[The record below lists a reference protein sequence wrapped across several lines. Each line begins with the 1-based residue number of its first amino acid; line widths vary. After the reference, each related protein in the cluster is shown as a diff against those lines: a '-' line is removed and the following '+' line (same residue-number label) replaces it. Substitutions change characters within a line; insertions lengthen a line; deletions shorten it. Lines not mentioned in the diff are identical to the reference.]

1 MSTADITSIIQTVF
15 VIISLGIAVKQIRDG
30 TNAIKGQTYQ
40 SIISAYAEIE
50 ARISQDPETAKMYND
65 GCKNQNNLTPENK
78 IRFEQIICS
87 IFNFHENLYYQY
99 DSGLLDEH
107 LYAGWCKLLRKT
119 LSQKGVKQYWKKRNK
134 EGVYSSKFH
143 VLVNMLRG
151 DIERSKKIRKLLN
164 INEN

>member
-1 MSTADITSIIQTVF
+1 MSISDITTIIQTVF

-50 ARISQDPETAKMYND
+50 ARIGQDPITAKMYND
-65 GCKNQNNLTPENK
+65 GCKNQENLTPENK

-107 LYAGWCKLLRKT
+107 LYAGWFKLLRKT
-119 LSQKGVKQYWKKRNK
+119 LSQEGVKQYWIERDK
-134 EGVYSSKFH
+134 EGVYSSKFQD
-143 VLVNMLRG
+143 VVNMLRE
-151 DIERSKKIRKLLN
+151 DRRMSKKVRKLLN
-164 INEN
+164 INQS